1 MTFIVSSKS
10 SPMLRSSQKEV
21 INRSDNS
28 VVINSESLLL
38 NHYSK
43 TIPYIERDDI
53 KLPSL
58 YHGQK
63 EGSIEGGSAVEE
75 EEYTEDEDDDEDL
88 LSSVTTLSEAQEQ
101 KVCATTA
108 SSAAGLCTGQSSLIK
123 KAPLSSSL
131 PPIQTYSPQLNLSLY
146 SPSITT
152 PVSSIRSK
160 KNRAYPTSS
169 LSTTFAAASA
179 SASAGAAPPPIS
191 CFKDTSTVQN
201 PTNISS
207 FINKTLYSTTHQ
219 VSSSIKST
227 TSTLK
232 MDIRS
237 PPQPSQS
244 TSRFM
249 NAFQRLRGGSIHH
262 HRNQNANTNSVSP
275 AEICNVVKPL
285 PTKSSLA
292 DKIKNKF
299 QQQLDKKKRS
309 SLQETIGRKNSILN
323 SKRSVVVVATEK
335 AAIPRSTSLSS
346 ISNWSSRRL
355 TANNHKSN
363 DTVQLPKGKMTHS
376 GSMTSFLSSKTTHS
390 VDSSLSSS
398 SSSSTSSLTGQSAPA
413 FTLTK
418 SISSHRIYK
427 NATSSSSSS
436 GGAETRPRQQLR
448 ATNPN
453 DSVRFSLRQT
463 KSKKT
468 QVRFTKLVSVKE
480 TYSKVDY
487 DRGSDPDAVCTSLT
501 PSMAQQIKEELNA
514 YKLHEMQ
521 VHEFSRVHTHFFL

>member
-10 SPMLRSSQKEV
+10 SPMLHSSQKEV

-28 VVINSESLLL
+28 VVINSDSLLL

-63 EGSIEGGSAVEE
+63 EDSIGGGSAVEE
-75 EEYTEDEDDDEDL
+75 EDTEDEDDDEDL

-108 SSAAGLCTGQSSLIK
+108 LCTGQSSLIK

-169 LSTTFAAASA
+169 LSTTFAAAA
-179 SASAGAAPPPIS
+179 SAAPPIS

-207 FINKTLYSTTHQ
+207 FINKPLYSTTR
-219 VSSSIKST
+219 VSSSIA
-227 TSTLK
+227 STLK

-249 NAFQRLRGGSIHH
+249 NAFQRLRGGSSVH
-262 HRNQNANTNSVSP
+262 HRNQNANTNSVAP
-275 AEICNVVKPL
+275 AEIYNVKPM

-299 QQQLDKKKRS
+299 QQLDKKKRA

-323 SKRSVVVVATEK
+323 SKRSVVVEK

-355 TANNHKSN
+355 TANNKSN
-363 DTVQLPKGKMTHS
+363 DTMLPKGKMTHS
-376 GSMTSFLSSKTTHS
+376 GSMTSFLSSKTIHS
-390 VDSSLSSS
+390 VSSSLSSS
-398 SSSSTSSLTGQSAPA
+398 SSTSSGSLSGQSASNAPA

-427 NATSSSSSS
+427 NTSSSS
-436 GGAETRPRQQLR
+436 GGGGSTENRPRQPLR

-463 KSKKT
+463 KQKKT

-480 TYSKVDY
+480 TYSKMDY
-487 DRGSDPDAVCTSLT
+487 DRGSDLEAVCTRLT

>member
-1 MTFIVSSKS
+1 MAFIVSSKP
-10 SPMLRSSQKEV
+10 SPMLLSSQKEV

-28 VVINSESLLL
+28 VVINSDSLLL

-58 YHGQK
+58 YRHDNNQK

-75 EEYTEDEDDDEDL
+75 EDTEDEDDDEDM

-101 KVCATTA
+101 KVCATTT
-108 SSAAGLCTGQSSLIK
+108 SAARLCTGQSCLIK

-169 LSTTFAAASA
+169 LSTTFASAAAASA
-179 SASAGAAPPPIS
+179 AVPPPSS

-207 FINKTLYSTTHQ
+207 FINKPLYSTTQ
-219 VSSSIKST
+219 VSSSIA
-227 TSTLK
+227 STLK

-249 NAFQRLRGGSIHH
+249 NAFQRLRGGSIN
-262 HRNQNANTNSVSP
+262 HRNQNANTNSVAP
-275 AEICNVVKPL
+275 AEICNVKPL

-299 QQQLDKKKRS
+299 QQLDKKKRA

-323 SKRSVVVVATEK
+323 NKRSVVVEK

-346 ISNWSSRRL
+346 ISNWPSRRL
-355 TANNHKSN
+355 TANNKSN
-363 DTVQLPKGKMTHS
+363 DTILPKGKMTHS
-376 GSMTSFLSSKTTHS
+376 GSMTSFLSSKTNHS
-390 VDSSLSSS
+390 VSSSLSSS
-398 SSSSTSSLTGQSAPA
+398 SSTSSASSSSSSQSKSNPPA

-427 NATSSSSSS
+427 NTSSTVS
-436 GGAETRPRQQLR
+436 ENRPRQPLR
-448 ATNPN
+448 ATNPS
-453 DSVRFSLRQT
+453 DSVRFSLRHGKQ
-463 KSKKT
+463 KKT
-468 QVRFTKLVSVKE
+468 QVRFTKLVSVRE

-487 DRGSDPDAVCTSLT
+487 DRGSDPDAVCTRLT